1 MRGKLTEMKVTN
13 QPAPGRIRIRH
24 FLSIAAVLISFG
36 AYAQHGADDRE
47 VVMYD
52 PLFWKEELSLRTT
65 QSRRI
70 EEINTE
76 FYESIRLMKD
86 ERADES
92 DKHDQLER
100 GLQQRSQK
108 IYEALMP
115 KQRRK
120 LEKIID
126 KTMPVAAP

>member
-1 MRGKLTEMKVTN
+1 M
-13 QPAPGRIRIRH
+13 RH
-24 FLSIAAVLISFG
+24 FFSIAAVLISFS
-36 AYAQHGADDRE
+36 AYAQGGADEHER
-47 VVMYD
+47 VMYD
-52 PLFWKEELSLRTT
+52 PLFWRDELSLKTT

-86 ERADES
+86 EADKN
-92 DKHDQLER
+92 DKHEQLER

>member
-1 MRGKLTEMKVTN
+1 MRPLMTL
-13 QPAPGRIRIRH
+13 
-24 FLSIAAVLISFG
+24 FAVVIFFG
-36 AYAQHGADDRE
+36 AQAQDSQHE
-47 VVMYD
+47 MVMYD
-52 PLFWKEELSLRTT
+52 PLFWKDELSLKNT

-76 FYESIRLMKD
+76 FYQTIRQLKD
-86 ERADES
+86 ELPSRES
-92 DKHDQLER
+92 NNTVLER

-108 IYEALMP
+108 IYDTLLP

-126 KTMPVAAP
+126 KTAPITAP